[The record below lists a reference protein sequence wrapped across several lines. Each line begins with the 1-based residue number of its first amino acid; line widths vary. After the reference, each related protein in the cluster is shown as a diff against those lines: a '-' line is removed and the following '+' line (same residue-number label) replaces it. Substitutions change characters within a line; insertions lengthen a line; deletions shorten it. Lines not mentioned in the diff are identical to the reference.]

1 MQKLKAHH
9 FTQLQLLMLK
19 TTESYINTFATEDD
33 DDSSL
38 SMYATDV
45 QHNINALVAFITDKN
60 VQQLHDSIM
69 LQDTIVR
76 EYYIEVLRY
85 IESNNLIS
93 ANRFCCM

>member
-19 TTESYINTFATEDD
+19 TTEGYINTFVTEDD
-33 DDSSL
+33 DNSSL